1 MFFNDIIKSMGKIT
15 VWTKQHENVLKE
27 LKNIGR
33 YIAKKKYIIL
43 DLQEHA
49 DIVLEA
55 YQWLVKNTPN
65 SNEKPKDAEF
75 PVWVS
80 FSKDATML
88 LSEKTIILELKIEE
102 SLITKINIMKWGM
115 ILNYEYLPEN
125 EFDEKRHK
133 KLLEDYRISD
143 TQAYMSQF
151 YPHIK
156 REIIESWKRLFDNED
171 NKKNNSQYYGNIW
184 EIKEQWIK
192 KIIR

>member
-1 MFFNDIIKSMGKIT
+1 MGKIT

-33 YIAKKKYIIL
+33 YIAKKKYIIM

-55 YQWLVKNTPN
+55 YQWLIKNGPDAN
-65 SNEKPKDAEF
+65 NKPEDAEF

-80 FSKDATML
+80 FSRDATML
-88 LSEKTIILELKIEE
+88 LSEKTIILELELEE
-102 SLITKINIMKWGM
+102 SLITKINIIKWGM
-115 ILNYEYLPEN
+115 ILNYAYLPEN
-125 EFDEKRHK
+125 EADEKRHK

-151 YPHIK
+151 YPNIK
-156 REIIESWKRLFDNED
+156 REIIGSWKRLFDN
-171 NKKNNSQYYGNIW
+171 NNYNNTSDYYGNIW
-184 EIKEQWIK
+184 EIKERWIK

>member
-1 MFFNDIIKSMGKIT
+1 MSKIT

-80 FSKDATML
+80 FSKDTTML
-88 LSEKTIILELKIEE
+88 LSEKTIILELEIEE
-102 SLITKINIMKWGM
+102 SLITKINIIKWGM

-125 EFDEKRHK
+125 ELDEKRHK

>member
-1 MFFNDIIKSMGKIT
+1 MGKIK
-15 VWTKQHENVLKE
+15 VWTKQHENVVKE
-27 LKNIGR
+27 LKNTGR
-33 YIAKKKYIIL
+33 YIAKKKYIIM

-55 YQWLVKNTPN
+55 YEWLIKNSPDIN
-65 SNEKPKDAEF
+65 NKPKDVEF

-80 FSKDATML
+80 FSRDSTML
-88 LSEKTIILELKIEE
+88 LSEKTIILELELEE
-102 SLITKINIMKWGM
+102 YLITKIDIIKWGM

-125 EFDEKRHK
+125 EFDKNRHK

-156 REIIESWKRLFDNED
+156 REIIESWRRLFYYNNNIQK
-171 NKKNNSQYYGNIW
+171 NKSEYYGNIW
-184 EIKEQWIK
+184 EIKEEWIK
-192 KIIR
+192 EIIK